1 MIDPRDP
8 RLAERLRRRTTE
20 GRYEISDIELVLS
33 VRQLDVASDQDGS
46 RLLCETLVQRS
57 WPEFQR
63 HTVGLGHR
71 PDLREEAIANM
82 TERLL
87 REIKDPKE
95 KFITQNFIHAVR
107 CICVDEFK
115 RVLRQE
121 GLLYQRGGDG
131 RPVGRPRHVPSA
143 LIEPLQAAPIDDET
157 PPAADVADPR
167 DDYEQLHGEEEAQR
181 ILSYLPDP
189 LDKKIMVLRAL
200 EQLKWDEIAQIC
212 GRNERTVRLRFEK
225 ASSYLAASLAQEQAA
240 YSHAKHML

>member
-1 MIDPRDP
+1 MIDLRDP
-8 RLAERLRRRTTE
+8 RLAERLRRRTPE
-20 GRYEISDIELVLS
+20 GRYEISDIELVLA
-33 VRQLDVASDQDGS
+33 VRDLDASGEQDSS
-46 RLLCETLVQRS
+46 RVLCEALLLRS

-63 HTVGLGHR
+63 FTSGLSHR

-82 TERLL
+82 AERLL
-87 REIKDPKE
+87 REVKDPRE
-95 KFITQNFIHAVR
+95 LFIAQNYIHAVR
-107 CICVDEFK
+107 CLCVDEFK

-225 ASSYLAASLAQEQAA
+225 ASSYLAASLAQERAA

>member
-8 RLAERLRRRTTE
+8 RLAERLRERTAE

-33 VRQLDVASDQDGS
+33 VRQLDALGDQDGS
-46 RLLCETLVQRS
+46 RLLCEALVQRS

-63 HTVGLGHR
+63 YSKGLAHR
-71 PDLREEAIANM
+71 PDLREDAIANM

-95 KFITQNFIHAVR
+95 KFITQNYIHAVR

-131 RPVGRPRHVPSA
+131 RPLGRPRHVPSA
-143 LIEPLQAAPIDDET
+143 LIEPLQLAPVNDET

-167 DDYEQLHGEEEAQR
+167 DDYEQLHGEEEARR
-181 ILSYLPDP
+181 ILSFLIDP

-225 ASSYLAASLAQEQAA
+225 ASSYLAESLVRERAA
-240 YSHAKHML
+240 FSHAQQMR